1 MSKPAWTSPAEL
13 RGELDKR
20 WQRGQI
26 LTESL
31 APSGLF
37 PLRIP
42 LKPPSPAQLAAD
54 FTAVQ
59 VWVEPWLAVDAK
71 HFAVEWRDIN
81 HRLSGRNRLPAAV
94 VFDKPDDAAAY
105 LKKAKELAVFGQL
118 AASLV
123 DDFAALRPWLLK
135 YPLRVLEHADEW
147 QKLLSVAGWVVKHPR
162 PGIYLRQ
169 TSLPRIDSKF
179 IESRK
184 KLLGEWLDLLL
195 PAAAI
200 DSTQTGVAGFELRY
214 GFLAKPAT
222 IRFRLL
228 DSRLRIAGLSDLT
241 VTAGEFATL
250 NLQVKRVFVTENDIN
265 GLAFPPFADSM
276 VIFGRGYGFD
286 ALAQAEWLKDKEIHY
301 WGDIDT
307 HGFAILSQFRQH
319 FPQAQ
324 SLLMDEAT
332 LIAHRSQWVE
342 EASPINAELAYL
354 TVDEAALYDV
364 LRDHRYGRGLRLE
377 QEYVSFALLSE
388 RLAALDLLT
397 AGGEGA

>member
-1 MSKPAWTSPAEL
+1 MSKPVWTLPAEL
-13 RGELDKR
+13 RAELDKR

-42 LKPPSPAQLAAD
+42 LKSPSPAQLAAD

-94 VFDKPDDAAAY
+94 VFDKPDNVAAY

-135 YPLRVLEHADEW
+135 YPLRALEHADEW
-147 QKLLSVAGWVVKHPR
+147 QKLLAVAGWVVEHPR

-169 TSLPRIDSKF
+169 ISLPGIDSKF

-195 PAAAI
+195 PAVAI
-200 DSTQTGVAGFELRY
+200 DTAQTGVAGFEARY

-265 GLAFPPFADSM
+265 GLAFLPFADSM

-307 HGFAILSQFRQH
+307 HGFAILSQFRQY
-319 FPQAQ
+319 FPQTR

-332 LIAHRSQWVE
+332 LLAHCASWVAETTPSRADLSGLTFE
-342 EASPINAELAYL
+342 ES
-354 TVDEAALYDV
+354 ALYDA
-364 LRDHRYGRGLRLE
+364 LRDNRFGQNLRLE
-377 QEYVSFALLSE
+377 QEYVGFD
-388 RLAALDLLT
+388 RLQSRL
-397 AGGEGA
+397 EGLRRGPT

>member
-1 MSKPAWTSPAEL
+1 M
-13 RGELDKR
+13 
-20 WQRGQI
+20 
-26 LTESL
+26 
-31 APSGLF
+31 
-37 PLRIP
+37 
-42 LKPPSPAQLAAD
+42 
-54 FTAVQ
+54 
-59 VWVEPWLAVDAK
+59 EPWLAVDAK

-169 TSLPRIDSKF
+169 ISLPGIDSKF

-184 KLLGEWLDLLL
+184 KLLGEWLNLLL

-200 DSTQTGVAGFELRY
+200 DTAQTGVTGFEARY

-265 GLAFPPFADSM
+265 GLAFPNVQGGM

-286 ALAQAEWLKDKEIHY
+286 ALAQIEWLKDKEIHY

-307 HGFAILSQFRQH
+307 HGFAILSQFRQY
-319 FPQAQ
+319 FPQTR
-324 SLLMDEAT
+324 SLLMDQAT
-332 LIAHRSQWVE
+332 LLAHRESWVAETAPGRADLSGLTFE
-342 EASPINAELAYL
+342 ES
-354 TVDEAALYDV
+354 ALYDA
-364 LRDHRYGRGLRLE
+364 LRDNRFGQNLRLE
-377 QEYVSFALLSE
+377 QEYVGFAALGALLT
-388 RLAALDLLT
+388 RLQAET
-397 AGGEGA
+397 

>member
-1 MSKPAWTSPAEL
+1 MSKPVWTLPAEL
-13 RGELDKR
+13 RAELDKR

-26 LTESL
+26 LAESL

-42 LKPPSPAQLAAD
+42 LKSPSPAQLAAD

-59 VWVEPWLAVDAK
+59 VWVEPWLAVEDK
-71 HFAVEWRDIN
+71 HFAVEWRSIN

-94 VFDKPDDAAAY
+94 VFDQPDDAAAY
-105 LKKAKELAVFGQL
+105 LKKAKELAIFGQL

-123 DDFAALRPWLLK
+123 DDFAALQPWLLK
-135 YPLRVLEHADEW
+135 YPLRALEHADEW
-147 QKLLSVAGWVVKHPR
+147 QKLLSVAGWVVEHPR
-162 PGIYLRQ
+162 PDIYLRQ
-169 TSLPRIDSKF
+169 ISLPGVDSKF

-195 PAAAI
+195 PATAI

-241 VTAGEFATL
+241 VTAAEFATL

-265 GLAFPPFADSM
+265 GLAFPNIQGSM

-286 ALAQAEWLKDKEIHY
+286 ALAQAEWLKDKEIYY

-307 HGFAILSQFRQH
+307 HGFAILSQFRQY
-319 FPQAQ
+319 FPRTR
-324 SLLMDEAT
+324 SLLMDQAT
-332 LIAHRSQWVE
+332 LLAHRASWVAETTPSRADLSGLTFE
-342 EASPINAELAYL
+342 ES
-354 TVDEAALYDV
+354 ALYDA
-364 LRDHRYGRGLRLE
+364 LRDNRFGQNLRLE
-377 QEYVSFALLSE
+377 QEYVSFD
-388 RLAALDLLT
+388 RLQSRL
-397 AGGEGA
+397 EGLRRGPT

>member
-1 MSKPAWTSPAEL
+1 MSKPVWTLPAEL
-13 RGELDKR
+13 RAELDKR

-31 APSGLF
+31 VPSGLF

-42 LKPPSPAQLAAD
+42 LKPPSPTQLAAD
-54 FTAVQ
+54 FSAVQ
-59 VWVEPWLAVDAK
+59 AWVEPWLAVEAK

-169 TSLPRIDSKF
+169 ISLPSIDSKF

-195 PAAAI
+195 PAVAI
-200 DSTQTGVAGFELRY
+200 DTAQTGVAGFEARY

-265 GLAFPPFADSM
+265 GLAFPNVQGGM

-286 ALAQAEWLKDKEIHY
+286 ALAQVEWLKDKEIHY

-307 HGFAILSQFRQH
+307 HGFAILSQFRQY
-319 FPQAQ
+319 FPQTS
-324 SLLMDEAT
+324 SLLMDQAT
-332 LIAHRSQWVE
+332 LLAHRESWVAETAPGRADLSGLTFE
-342 EASPINAELAYL
+342 ES
-354 TVDEAALYDV
+354 ALYDA
-364 LRDHRYGRGLRLE
+364 LRDNRFGQNLRLE
-377 QEYVSFALLSE
+377 QEYVGFAALGALLT
-388 RLAALDLLT
+388 RLQAET
-397 AGGEGA
+397 

>member
-1 MSKPAWTSPAEL
+1 MSKPVWTLPAEL
-13 RGELDKR
+13 RAELDKR

-31 APSGLF
+31 VPSGLF

-42 LKPPSPAQLAAD
+42 LKPPSPTQLAAD
-54 FTAVQ
+54 FSAVQ
-59 VWVEPWLAVDAK
+59 AWVEPWLAVEAK

-169 TSLPRIDSKF
+169 ISLPGIDSKF

-184 KLLGEWLDLLL
+184 KLLGEWLDLLS

-200 DSTQTGVAGFELRY
+200 DTAQTGVTGFEARY

-250 NLQVKRVFVTENDIN
+250 NLQVKRVFVTENDVN
-265 GLAFPPFADSM
+265 GLAFPNVQGGM

-286 ALAQAEWLKDKEIHY
+286 ALAQVEWLKDKEIHY

-307 HGFAILSQFRQH
+307 HGFAILSQFRQY
-319 FPQAQ
+319 FPQTR
-324 SLLMDEAT
+324 SLLMDQAT
-332 LIAHRSQWVE
+332 LLAHRESWVAETAPGRADLSGLTFE
-342 EASPINAELAYL
+342 ES
-354 TVDEAALYDV
+354 ALYDA
-364 LRDHRYGRGLRLE
+364 LRDNRFGQNLRLE
-377 QEYVSFALLSE
+377 QEYVGFAALGALLA
-388 RLAALDLLT
+388 RLQAET
-397 AGGEGA
+397 

>member
-1 MSKPAWTSPAEL
+1 MSKPVWTLPAEL
-13 RGELDKR
+13 RAELDKR

-42 LKPPSPAQLAAD
+42 LKSPSPAQLAAD
-54 FTAVQ
+54 FSAVQ
-59 VWVEPWLAVDAK
+59 AWVEHWLAVEAK
-71 HFAVEWRDIN
+71 HFAIEWREIN

-94 VFDKPDDAAAY
+94 VFDQPDDAAAY
-105 LKKAKELAVFGQL
+105 LKKAKELAIFGQL

-135 YPLRVLEHADEW
+135 YPLRALEHADEW
-147 QKLLSVAGWVVKHPR
+147 QKLLAVAGWVVEHPR

-169 TSLPRIDSKF
+169 ISLPGIDSKF

-195 PAAAI
+195 PAAAV
-200 DSTQTGVAGFELRY
+200 DTAQTGVAGFELRY

-250 NLQVKRVFVTENDIN
+250 NLPVLRVFVTENDIN

-276 VIFGRGYGFD
+276 VLFGRGYGFD
-286 ALAQAEWLKDKEIHY
+286 ALAQAEWLKDKDIHY

-307 HGFAILSQFRQH
+307 HGFAILSQFRQY
-319 FPQAQ
+319 FPQTR
-324 SLLMDEAT
+324 SLLMDQAT
-332 LIAHRSQWVE
+332 LLAHRESWV
-342 EASPINAELAYL
+342 AETTPSRADLSGL
-354 TVDEAALYDV
+354 TSAESALYDA
-364 LRDHRYGRGLRLE
+364 LRDNRFGQNLRLE
-377 QEYVSFALLSE
+377 QEHVGFD
-388 RLAALDLLT
+388 RLQLRL
-397 AGGEGA
+397 EGLRREPI

>member
-1 MSKPAWTSPAEL
+1 
-13 RGELDKR
+13 
-20 WQRGQI
+20 
-26 LTESL
+26 
-31 APSGLF
+31 
-37 PLRIP
+37 
-42 LKPPSPAQLAAD
+42 
-54 FTAVQ
+54 
-59 VWVEPWLAVDAK
+59 
-71 HFAVEWRDIN
+71 
-81 HRLSGRNRLPAAV
+81 
-94 VFDKPDDAAAY
+94 
-105 LKKAKELAVFGQL
+105 L

-135 YPLRVLEHADEW
+135 YPLRSLEHADEW
-147 QKLLSVAGWVVKHPR
+147 QKLLSVAGWVVEHPR

-169 TSLPRIDSKF
+169 ISLPGIDSKF

-200 DSTQTGVAGFELRY
+200 DTAQTGVAGFELRY
-214 GFLAKPAT
+214 GFLVKPAT

-250 NLQVKRVFVTENDIN
+250 NLPVKRVFVTENDIN
-265 GLAFPPFADSM
+265 GLAFPSVQGSM

-286 ALAQAEWLKDKEIHY
+286 VLAKAEWLKDKDIHY

-364 LRDHRYGRGLRLE
+364 LRDHRYGCRLRLE

-388 RLAALDLLT
+388 RLAALDLA

>member
-1 MSKPAWTSPAEL
+1 MSKPVWTLPAEL
-13 RGELDKR
+13 RAELDKR

-31 APSGLF
+31 VPSGLF

-54 FTAVQ
+54 FSAVQ
-59 VWVEPWLAVDAK
+59 AWVEPWLAIEAK
-71 HFAVEWRDIN
+71 HFAIVWRDIN

-169 TSLPRIDSKF
+169 ISLPGIDSKF

-200 DSTQTGVAGFELRY
+200 DTAQTGVTGFEARY

-265 GLAFPPFADSM
+265 GLAFPNVQGGV

-286 ALAQAEWLKDKEIHY
+286 ALAQVEWLKDKEIHY

-307 HGFAILSQFRQH
+307 HGFAILSQFRQY
-319 FPQAQ
+319 FPQTR
-324 SLLMDEAT
+324 SLLMDQAT
-332 LIAHRSQWVE
+332 LLAHRESWVAETAPGRADLSGLTFE
-342 EASPINAELAYL
+342 ES
-354 TVDEAALYDV
+354 ALYDA
-364 LRDHRYGRGLRLE
+364 LRDNRFGQNLRLE
-377 QEYVSFALLSE
+377 QEYVGFAALGALLT
-388 RLAALDLLT
+388 RLQAET
-397 AGGEGA
+397 

>member
-1 MSKPAWTSPAEL
+1 MSKPVWTLPIEL
-13 RGELDKR
+13 RAELDKR

-42 LKPPSPAQLAAD
+42 LKSPSPAQLAAD

-169 TSLPRIDSKF
+169 ISLPGIDSKF

-200 DSTQTGVAGFELRY
+200 DTAQTGVTGFEARY

-307 HGFAILSQFRQH
+307 HGFAILSQFRQY
-319 FPQAQ
+319 FPRTH
-324 SLLMDEAT
+324 SLLMDQAT
-332 LIAHRSQWVE
+332 LLAHRESWVAETTPGRADLSGLTFE
-342 EASPINAELAYL
+342 E
-354 TVDEAALYDV
+354 TALYDA
-364 LRDHRYGRGLRLE
+364 LRDNRFGQNLRLE
-377 QEYVSFALLSE
+377 QEYVGFAALGALLA
-388 RLAALDLLT
+388 RLQAEA
-397 AGGEGA
+397 

>member
-1 MSKPAWTSPAEL
+1 MSKPVWTLPAEL
-13 RGELDKR
+13 RAELDKR

-31 APSGLF
+31 ASSGLF

-42 LKPPSPAQLAAD
+42 LKSPSPAQLAAD

-105 LKKAKELAVFGQL
+105 LKKAKELVVFGQL
-118 AASLV
+118 AASLAGE
-123 DDFAALRPWLLK
+123 FTALRSWLLK
-135 YPLRVLEHADEW
+135 YPLRALEHAEEW

-169 TSLPRIDSKF
+169 ISLPGIDSKF

-200 DSTQTGVAGFELRY
+200 DTAQTGVTGFEARY

-228 DSRLRIAGLSDLT
+228 DSRLHIAGLSDLT

-307 HGFAILSQFRQH
+307 HGFAILSQFRQY
-319 FPQAQ
+319 FPRTH
-324 SLLMDEAT
+324 SLLMDQAT
-332 LIAHRSQWVE
+332 LLAHRESWVAETTPGRADLSGLTFE
-342 EASPINAELAYL
+342 E
-354 TVDEAALYDV
+354 TALYDA
-364 LRDHRYGRGLRLE
+364 LRDNRFGQNLRLE
-377 QEYVSFALLSE
+377 QEYVGFAALGALLA
-388 RLAALDLLT
+388 RLQAEA
-397 AGGEGA
+397 

>member
-1 MSKPAWTSPAEL
+1 MSKPVWTLPIEL
-13 RGELDKR
+13 RAELDKR

-42 LKPPSPAQLAAD
+42 LKSPSPAQLAAD

-169 TSLPRIDSKF
+169 ISLPGIDSKF

-184 KLLGEWLDLLL
+184 KLLGEWLDLLS

-200 DSTQTGVAGFELRY
+200 DTAQTGVTGFEARY

-250 NLQVKRVFVTENDIN
+250 NLQVKRVFVTENDVN
-265 GLAFPPFADSM
+265 GLAFPNVQGGM

-286 ALAQAEWLKDKEIHY
+286 ALAQVEWLKDKEIHY

-307 HGFAILSQFRQH
+307 HGFAILSQFRQY
-319 FPQAQ
+319 FPQTR
-324 SLLMDEAT
+324 SLLMDQAT
-332 LIAHRSQWVE
+332 LLAHRESWVAETAPGRADLSGLTFE
-342 EASPINAELAYL
+342 ES
-354 TVDEAALYDV
+354 ALYDA
-364 LRDHRYGRGLRLE
+364 LRDNRFGQNLRLE
-377 QEYVSFALLSE
+377 QEYVGFAALGALLA
-388 RLAALDLLT
+388 RLQAET
-397 AGGEGA
+397 